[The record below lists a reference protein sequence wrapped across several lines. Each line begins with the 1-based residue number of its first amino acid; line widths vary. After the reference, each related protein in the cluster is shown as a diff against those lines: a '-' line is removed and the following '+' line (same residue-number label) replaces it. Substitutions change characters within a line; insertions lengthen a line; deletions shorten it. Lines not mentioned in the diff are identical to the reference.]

1 MNLNND
7 HSTLMFNANKRCHP
21 PKGESR
27 DFEPF
32 GRVEPL
38 NFQFDALS
46 GCRVSD
52 ARRDCKT
59 AVFTGY
65 SNKTNKAR
73 RLSSTGFMKDG
84 QVASPH
90 QKTEVE
96 AGWIEPSSRDSS
108 NNVRF
113 PGLTAEL
120 AKTGLFPGS
129 HVHFAILKFK
139 IPVRRG
145 TRSFQE
151 FPGISL
157 ARHNPV

>member
-1 MNLNND
+1 MAKQFGGFKGDAELNLNND
-7 HSTLMFNANKRCHP
+7 HSTLMFNANKRCYP

-96 AGWIEPSSRDSS
+96 AATETYNGAS
-108 NNVRF
+108 
-113 PGLTAEL
+113 G
-120 AKTGLFPGS
+120 
-129 HVHFAILKFK
+129 FA
-139 IPVRRG
+139 
-145 TRSFQE
+145 RSQT
-151 FPGISL
+151 
-157 ARHNPV
+157 